1 VPCMGFYA
9 RTTWGEPMNEREP
22 GDRDPK
28 AVERVLVVDDDS
40 AVRGLVQV
48 ALSELGGLT
57 VLTCGSG
64 VEARSKASAFKP
76 DLLLLDMQLPD
87 TDGPTLATS
96 VRGLPGLARTP
107 GVLLTGR
114 PEAARHLADPDGAIV
129 AVLAKPF
136 DPVGLA
142 DLIRD
147 IWARHRRH
155 MRVAGG

>member
-1 VPCMGFYA
+1 M
-9 RTTWGEPMNEREP
+9 
-22 GDRDPK
+22 K
-28 AVERVLVVDDDS
+28 RVLVVDDDP

-64 VEARSKASAFKP
+64 ADARAKASAFKP

-87 TDGPTLATS
+87 TDGPSLATC
-96 VRGLPGLARTP
+96 VRGLPGLEETP

-114 PEAARHLADPDGAIV
+114 PEAARDLVDPNGAVV

-142 DLIRD
+142 DLIGD

-155 MRVAGG
+155 IRETGGRDAAGT